1 MNTQETNE
9 FVWQELTKIYQ
20 DLFSDQNLVITPDM
34 KASDLEGWDSFRHV
48 EILIEVQ
55 MKFNISMTS
64 REIDNL
70 HSVGDLFTTVAR
82 KVNPSLLSHE

>member
-1 MNTQETNE
+1 MNTEE
-9 FVWQELTKIYQ
+9 IEKFVWKELTEIYR
-20 DLFSDQNLVITPDM
+20 DLFSN
-34 KASDLEGWDSFRHV
+34 KDLIISPEMTANDIEGWDSFRHV

-70 HSVGDLFTTVAR
+70 HSIGDLFATITKKTNASRPV
-82 KVNPSLLSHE
+82 HE